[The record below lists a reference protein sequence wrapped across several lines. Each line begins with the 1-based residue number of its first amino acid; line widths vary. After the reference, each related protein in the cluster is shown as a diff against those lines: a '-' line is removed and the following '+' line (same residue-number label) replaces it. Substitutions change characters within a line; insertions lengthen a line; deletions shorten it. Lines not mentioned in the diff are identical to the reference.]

1 MQYERKMKL
10 ILETYLI
17 SWNRKSEKK
26 LTAILRTSK
35 LVQISEKITKFWQV
49 GRQIIFKILIS

>member
-17 SWNRKSEKK
+17 NWNREKSHDDIKTFK
-26 LTAILRTSK
+26 TRTNFGK
-35 LVQISEKITKFWQV
+35 YYKNLVSGSTNH
-49 GRQIIFKILIS
+49 FKIAIS

>member
-17 SWNRKSEKK
+17 NWNREKSHDDTKNFK
-26 LTAILRTSK
+26 TCTNLGK
-35 LVQISEKITKFWQV
+35 DYKI
-49 GRQIIFKILIS
+49 R